1 MGPMTAFSRSELLT
15 MRLEALARE
24 DQRVGGLL
32 ACLRGVPGSLYYE
45 LIDRHGWE
53 TCEALGAVL
62 AEQERAI
69 RLTAEEAMR

>member
-1 MGPMTAFSRSELLT
+1 
-15 MRLEALARE
+15 MRLEALSRE

-53 TCEALGAVL
+53 TGEALGAVL
-62 AEQERAI
+62 TEQKHTI
-69 RLTAEEAMR
+69 RSTAGGMR